1 MTGGSDVTGQG
12 QNGRPDPRAAGSVR
26 EPQVGM
32 REPEVGVREPE
43 VGMRE
48 PRVVI
53 RELGRPGDLGW
64 VVQAHGELYAAEFGW
79 DASFEALVA
88 GIVADYARGHDPD
101 RESAWIAEVDG
112 ERAGCVFCVAG
123 DGGIAKL
130 RILLVHPSARG
141 SGIGQRLVSSC
152 MEFARGAGYSR
163 MQLWTN
169 DVLVAARGIYLKHGF
184 ALTAQEPH
192 RSFGADL
199 VGQTY
204 EADLA
209 AQAYETA
216 PAGSCSSGASAGSAE

>member
-1 MTGGSDVTGQG
+1 VADVTDESEVTGQE
-12 QNGRPDPRAAGSVR
+12 QDRRPDPRAGVSV
-26 EPQVGM
+26 
-32 REPEVGVREPE
+32 
-43 VGMRE
+43 RE
-48 PRVVI
+48 PRVVMREPQVAI

-64 VVQAHGELYAAEFGW
+64 VVQAHGEVYAAEFGW

-88 GIVADYARGHDPD
+88 GIVADYARGRDPA

-123 DGGIAKL
+123 DESTAKL
-130 RILLVHPSARG
+130 RILLVHPGARG
-141 SGIGQRLVSSC
+141 SGIGHRLVSAC
-152 MEFARGAGYSR
+152 MEFAGGVGYSR

-169 DVLVAARGIYLKHGF
+169 DVLAAARHIYLRHGF

-192 RSFGADL
+192 HSFGVDL

-209 AQAYETA
+209 
-216 PAGSCSSGASAGSAE
+216 GSRSGPSAGSAE